1 MGEAGLWSRPP
12 YSFGFSMIRVYVIF
26 SHPGHYLPVTPPN
39 HRPGQKPQLLA
50 GQNLALFPQLGT
62 LCWEGPQFGDDTKEL
77 N

>member
-39 HRPGQKPQLLA
+39 RRPGQKPQLRSWAEHWLYFPSWEHCA
-50 GQNLALFPQLGT
+50 GKDPNLVTMQ
-62 LCWEGPQFGDDTKEL
+62 KS
-77 N
+77 